1 MTQKLSY
8 IYWSKRSSGDGHDPD
23 AERTQQ
29 VRLAGAGAGA
39 AGDAVVVSVAVV
51 HGVVVR
57 CLLLFPSWAPRA
69 HSPLLPFTFTDATI
83 AAIARSR

>member
-39 AGDAVVVSVAVV
+39 AGGVYVAIWRYRTR
-51 HGVVVR
+51 GT
-57 CLLLFPSWAPRA
+57 CFAIQMNCPILPR
-69 HSPLLPFTFTDATI
+69 L
-83 AAIARSR
+83 R